1 MTAEEIAALY
11 FEQLDEEDARN
22 LYRIYEY
29 DFLLFGY
36 SFAFEGKTFPQGSD
50 AGGC

>member
-11 FEQLDEEDARN
+11 FEQLDMEEVRN

-36 SFAFEGKTFPQGSD
+36 SFAFEGDAFPQDSD
-50 AGGC
+50 VERC

>member
-11 FEQLDEEDARN
+11 FEQLDMREVRN
-22 LYRIYEY
+22 LYRIYQY

-36 SFAFEGKTFPQGSD
+36 SFAFEGETFPQGSD
-50 AGGC
+50 AGRC